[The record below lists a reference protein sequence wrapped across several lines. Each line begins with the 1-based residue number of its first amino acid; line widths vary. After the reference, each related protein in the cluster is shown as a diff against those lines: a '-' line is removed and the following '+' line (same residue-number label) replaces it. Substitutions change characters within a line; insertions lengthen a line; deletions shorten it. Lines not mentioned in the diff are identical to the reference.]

1 MRININKT
9 LILTQSW
16 QAEISDIQMLT
27 QTPSALLSDV
37 GRTST
42 SGPGLQDA
50 LSRYLLKAIGESTPM
65 LMEGG

>member
-1 MRININKT
+1 
-9 LILTQSW
+9 
-16 QAEISDIQMLT
+16 MLT

-50 LSRYLLKAIGESTPM
+50 LSRYLLEAIGESTPM
-65 LMEGG
+65 LIEGG